1 MRDGLV
7 FPADITT
14 LSIAGSDERFPVR
27 RVYCVGRNYAAHAKE
42 MGVTDRPDAPMFFS
56 KPATAVVDAS
66 QPTQIAYPT
75 ATQELHH
82 EVEWVVALGR
92 GAPQGRAISHD
103 EAQDLVFGHA
113 VGLDLT
119 RRDLQTQAK
128 QKGHPWDVA
137 KGFDQ
142 SAPVSAIV
150 PMDEWPTAESTLR
163 LSVNDDVRQQA
174 TLGDM
179 LFDVPSVL
187 VHLSALFWLRA
198 GDLIF
203 TGTPSGVS
211 AIRRGDVL
219 QANLGT
225 LASMRVTVA

>member
-1 MRDGLV
+1 MSDDLV
-7 FPADITT
+7 FPAEVTT
-14 LSIAGSDERFPVR
+14 LSIQGSTQRFPVR
-27 RVYCVGRNYAAHAKE
+27 RVYCVGRNYAAHAAE
-42 MGVTDRPDAPMFFS
+42 MGVTDRPSAPMFFS

-66 QPTQIAYPT
+66 EPTHVAYPS
-75 ATQELHH
+75 ATNDLHH

-92 GAPQGRAISHD
+92 NAPQGRPLRQE
-103 EAQDLVFGHA
+103 EAASLVFGHA

-119 RRDLQTQAK
+119 RRDLQAQAK
-128 QKGHPWDVA
+128 SKGHPWDVA

-150 PMDEWPTAESTLR
+150 PMTALPASNIALR

-179 LFDVPSVL
+179 LFDLPTVL
-187 VHLSALFWLRA
+187 VCLSELFWLRA

-211 AIRRGDVL
+211 AIHPGDVL
-219 QANLGT
+219 RGDLGS
-225 LASMRVTVA
+225 LASINVTVA